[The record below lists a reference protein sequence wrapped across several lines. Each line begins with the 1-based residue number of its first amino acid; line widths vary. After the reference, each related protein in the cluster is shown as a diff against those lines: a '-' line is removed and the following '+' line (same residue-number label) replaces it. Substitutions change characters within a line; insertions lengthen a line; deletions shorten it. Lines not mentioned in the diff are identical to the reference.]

1 MTIDPELLELL
12 STAVQ
17 LRPYTGL
24 DSFGNNTYGATEVV
38 MARVENFTRSTQVTD
53 SREGTTVARIGASC
67 ELIVDWEDPGYNVK
81 DEVTV
86 RGIPMEV
93 TEVTTVDDENGPYYQ
108 SLKCSN
114 NQEG

>member
-17 LRPYTGL
+17 VRRFTGL
-24 DSFGNNTYGATEVV
+24 DDFGNNTYGATEVV
-38 MARVENFTRSTQVTD
+38 MARVENFKRSTNVNTSKQ
-53 SREGTTVARIGASC
+53 GTAVARIGASC
-67 ELIVDWEDPGYNVK
+67 ELIVDWDDPGFGTK

-93 TEVTTVDDENGPYYQ
+93 GEVTTVDDENGPYYQ
-108 SLKCSN
+108 SLQCSN